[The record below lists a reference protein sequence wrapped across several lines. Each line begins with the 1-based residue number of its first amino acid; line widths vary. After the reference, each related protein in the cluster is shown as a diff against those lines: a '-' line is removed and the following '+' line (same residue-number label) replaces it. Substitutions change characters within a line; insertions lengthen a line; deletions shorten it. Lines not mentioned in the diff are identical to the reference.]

1 MLPNLQNPEFIL
13 TLPSTGEEV
22 YYRPFLVREEKML
35 LLALESGSMSEI
47 TNSIMKIIQSCV
59 TSEKTTVQEMTYFD
73 VEYLFLNIRSK
84 SVDNIVKLRL
94 KHGSGVNCNHVHDY
108 DLNLDNVK
116 IFFDKDHSNKI
127 MLTSTVGVVM
137 KYPTIREQESIRNDV
152 NSTDIEKIF
161 TTIAACIKYVFD
173 PTTLYEDS
181 THEERVA
188 FLETLNKSQFNK
200 IMDFYKNM
208 PSLKHNIEYTCPKCN
223 KHESILLE
231 GLQSFFA

>member
-22 YYRPFLVREEKML
+22 YYRPFLVKEEKML
-35 LLALESGSMSEI
+35 LLALESGKMLEI

-59 TSEKTTVQEMTYFD
+59 RSDKTTVQEMTYFD

-84 SVDNIVKLRL
+84 SVDNLIKLRL
-94 KHGSGVNCNHVHDY
+94 KHGSGTDCKYIHDY
-108 DLNLDNVK
+108 DLNLDTVNVS
-116 IFFDKDHSNKI
+116 FDENHTDKI
-127 MLTSTVGVVM
+127 MLTNDVGIVM
-137 KYPTIREQESIRNDV
+137 KYPTIREQENIQNDIG
-152 NSTDIEKIF
+152 STDIEKIF
-161 TTIAACIKYVFD
+161 ATIATCVKYVFD
-173 PTTLYEDS
+173 ASTLYEDS
-181 THEERVA
+181 THEEKVA

-231 GLQSFFA
+231 GLQSFFV